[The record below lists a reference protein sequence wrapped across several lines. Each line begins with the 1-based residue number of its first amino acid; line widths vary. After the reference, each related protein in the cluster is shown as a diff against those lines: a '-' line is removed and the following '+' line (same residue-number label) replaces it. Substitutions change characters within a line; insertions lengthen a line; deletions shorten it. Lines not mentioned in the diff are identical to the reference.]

1 MRSRRFTRR
10 GVRRRNHEKRIPRLS
25 ETRAS
30 CAPAAYCSAGTASSP
45 SASRASR
52 PERSVG
58 VLRERRAHHSDDAD
72 KEIQREV
79 LVGAHLLVMLDD
91 VGRRLDASHTDH
103 REHKAPR
110 VGTERA
116 LDSQQFAMRSSPYRR
131 EHEKIRINA
140 VYQQPIWF
148 NMAFPVAT
156 ICSR

>member
-1 MRSRRFTRR
+1 MLARRCCRGCGGRALLWHTTLFPIFLDAPHARQALIVAQGRR
-10 GVRRRNHEKRIPRLS
+10 LAQALRARL
-25 ETRAS
+25 
-30 CAPAAYCSAGTASSP
+30 G
-45 SASRASR
+45 

-58 VLRERRAHHSDDAD
+58 VLCERRAHHGDDVD
-72 KEIQREV
+72 EEIQREM

-131 EHEKIRINA
+131 EHEKI
-140 VYQQPIWF
+140 
-148 NMAFPVAT
+148 
-156 ICSR
+156 